1 MGVGA
6 DGSTAPS
13 PVRAARRGLVVLLGA
28 LSAFGPLCLDMYL
41 PALPALPDS
50 LHGTVSGAQLSLSA
64 AILGLGGGQLIV
76 GPLSDR
82 LGRRLPLL
90 AGLMLFVLTSAACA
104 ITTSMTLFVLLRLL
118 QGAAGAAGVVISRA
132 AVADRFTGTRAA
144 TVFAT
149 IAVVNGLA
157 PILAPVLGAQILRL
171 GSWRTVFWVLAGIG
185 VVLLVAAALIVDES
199 LPVARRT
206 GGGLGQ
212 TLAGFRTLIG
222 DRMFVGWA
230 LAGTLVTAAMFG
242 YISASP
248 FLLQDGFG
256 LSAAQFSFCFGANA
270 LGIVALSQLG
280 RMLLRRFTPAA
291 LLTWAVGQCLAG
303 AAVLAL
309 ALAVGWGLFAVLA
322 GLFVMVSAVGL
333 ALPFASVLAMDRH
346 REIAGSASALLGT
359 LQYALGA
366 ITAPLVGLGDRTAG
380 TALWITAVV
389 CSAGAGVAALGAR
402 RASETSPPA

>member
-1 MGVGA
+1 M
-6 DGSTAPS
+6 
-13 PVRAARRGLVVLLGA
+13 LLGA

-41 PALPALPDS
+41 PALPELANS
-50 LHGTVSGAQLSLSA
+50 LHSTASGAQLSLSA
-64 AILGLGGGQLIV
+64 AIVGLGGGQLIV

-90 AGLMLFVLTSAACA
+90 AGLALFVVTSAACA
-104 ITTSMTLFVLLRLL
+104 ITTSMSVFVVLRLL

-157 PILAPVLGAQILRL
+157 PILAPVLGAQILRF

-185 VVLLVAAALIVDES
+185 VVLLVAATLIVDES
-199 LPVARRT
+199 LPVARRAA
-206 GGGLGQ
+206 GGLTQ
-212 TLAGFRTLIG
+212 TLAGFRTLLT
-222 DRMFVGWA
+222 DRIFLGWA

-280 RMLLRRFTPAA
+280 RMLLPRFTPAD
-291 LLTWAVGQCLAG
+291 LLTWAVGQCVVG
-303 AAVLAL
+303 AVGLSLAL
-309 ALAVGWGLFAVLA
+309 SLRWGLFAVLA
-322 GLFVMVSAVGL
+322 ALFVMVSAVGL
-333 ALPFASVLAMDRH
+333 ALPFASVLAMDLH
-346 REIAGSASALLGT
+346 REIAGAASALLGT

-366 ITAPLVGLGDRTAG
+366 ITAPLVGLGDRTTG
-380 TALWITAVV
+380 TALWITALV
-389 CSAGAGVAALGAR
+389 CAAGAGLAAAGAR
-402 RASETSPPA
+402 RATQLPPNGSSIT

>member
-1 MGVGA
+1 M
-6 DGSTAPS
+6 APS
-13 PVRAARRGLVVLLGA
+13 PARAARRGLVVLLGA

-41 PALPALPDS
+41 PALPELANS
-50 LHGTVSGAQLSLSA
+50 LHGTASGAQLSLSA
-64 AILGLGGGQLIV
+64 AIVGLGGGQLIV

-90 AGLMLFVLTSAACA
+90 AGLALFVLTSAACA
-104 ITTSMTLFVLLRLL
+104 VTTSMALFVVLQLL

-157 PILAPVLGAQILRL
+157 PILAPVLGAQILRF

-185 VVLLVAAALIVDES
+185 VVLLVAALLIVDES

-206 GGGLGQ
+206 TGGLAQ
-212 TLAGFRTLIG
+212 TLVGFRTLLT
-222 DRMFVGWA
+222 DRIFVGWA

-280 RMLLRRFTPAA
+280 RVLLRRFTPAD
-291 LLTWAVGQCLAG
+291 LLTWAVGQCVVG
-303 AAVLAL
+303 AVGLSLAL
-309 ALAVGWGLFAVLA
+309 TLRWGLFPVLA
-322 GLFVMVSAVGL
+322 ALFVMVSAVGL

-346 REIAGSASALLGT
+346 REIAGAASALLGT

-380 TALWITAVV
+380 TALWITATV
-389 CSAGAGVAALGAR
+389 CSVGAGVAALGAHR
-402 RASETSPPA
+402 VARGQLPPNGSSIT